1 MTELTL
7 TEFSRKIERDPNSV
21 YRLSAFLKLPAP
33 ISHAGTGSG
42 RGQKKYYRESD
53 LTEWYQKAR
62 EIKSAK

>member
-7 TEFSRKIERDPNSV
+7 TEFSRKISRDPGGV
-21 YRLSAFLKLPAP
+21 YRMSAFLKLPAP

-42 RGQKKYYRESD
+42 RGQKKYYRETD
-53 LTEWYQKAR
+53 LAEWYQKAR